1 MGFEVKCFA
10 PATFANL
17 GVGFDILGMAV
28 GGLGDIV
35 TLRQTD
41 TNTVEVTKI
50 TGDGGQLPIEPAKN
64 TAAISANY
72 VRNQL
77 GIADGIAIEIE
88 KGLPLASGLGSSAA
102 SAVAAAYAANALFGN
117 QLPTEALLPA
127 CLEAEAAVSG
137 RHADN
142 VAPALLGGILLIG
155 GIEAHELH
163 SLPIPANL
171 HLALVTPDVAVPTV
185 EARAV
190 LPKQIPLKQMVHQN
204 KAIALLMHAL
214 YTDDLELL
222 VSAMTQDEVVEPAR
236 QHLIPYFAK
245 AREVALATGALG
257 MVISGAGPTLAIL
270 ADSPEI
276 AQISGAAV
284 QTIYQQSG
292 IAARLHV
299 AQPDIEG
306 ARLLI

>member
-1 MGFEVKCFA
+1 MDSEVRCFA

-35 TLRQTD
+35 TLRHTD
-41 TNTVEVTKI
+41 TNTVEVTQI
-50 TGDGGQLPIEPAKN
+50 TGDGGQLPTDPTKN
-64 TAAISANY
+64 TAAIAANY
-72 VRNQL
+72 VRQQL
-77 GIADGIAIEIE
+77 GITTGVAIEIE

-117 QLPTEALLPA
+117 QLATTELLPA

-155 GIEAHELH
+155 GLSANELH
-163 SLPIPANL
+163 SLPIPTNL

-190 LPKQIPLKQMVHQN
+190 LPQQVPLKQMVHQN
-204 KAIALLMHAL
+204 KAVALLMHAL

-236 QHLIPYFAK
+236 QHLIPHFAH
-245 AREVALATGALG
+245 AREVALENGALG
-257 MVISGAGPTLAIL
+257 MVISGAGPTLGIL
-270 ADSPEI
+270 TDNAEV
-276 AQISGAAV
+276 AQKSGTAV
-284 QTIYQQSG
+284 QALYQQSD
-292 IAARLHV
+292 IAARLQV
-299 AQPDIEG
+299 IQPSPEG
-306 ARLLI
+306 ARLLP